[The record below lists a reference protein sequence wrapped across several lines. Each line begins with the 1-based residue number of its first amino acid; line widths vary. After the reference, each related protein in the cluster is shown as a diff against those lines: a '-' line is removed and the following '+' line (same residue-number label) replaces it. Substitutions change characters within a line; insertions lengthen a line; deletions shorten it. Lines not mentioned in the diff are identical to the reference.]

1 MPSGL
6 THLIV
11 NSPYDQPKHHW
22 HYHRETQTFSL
33 RDGRRP
39 AGYVIASES
48 SKAFDDPGRFIPI
61 ELVNQI
67 RPRVK
72 AWREGGYS
80 GVSGITRR
88 LLEHRGG
95 REPAHPP
102 GSQSKW
108 LVLNPCNPHWLPS
121 GLDPPNCA
129 KMAHFRPRN
138 G

>member
-1 MPSGL
+1 MPAKGI

-11 NSPYDQPKHHW
+11 NSPYEEPKHHW
-22 HYHRETQTFSL
+22 HYHRETQKFSL
-33 RDGRRP
+33 KPGRRP

-72 AWREGGYS
+72 AWREGDYA

-88 LLEHRGG
+88 LLEHWRGSE
-95 REPAHPP
+95 RYER
-102 GSQSKW
+102 
-108 LVLNPCNPHWLPS
+108 LRL
-121 GLDPPNCA
+121 
-129 KMAHFRPRN
+129 FF
-138 G
+138 